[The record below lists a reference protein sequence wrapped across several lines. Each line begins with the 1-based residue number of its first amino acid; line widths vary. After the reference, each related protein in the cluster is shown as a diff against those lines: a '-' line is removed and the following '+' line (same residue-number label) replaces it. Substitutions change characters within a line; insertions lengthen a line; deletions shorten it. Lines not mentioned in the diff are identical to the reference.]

1 MPEEIVFLSFITIVS
16 ATFLILMMTR
26 MILRHKSEGKGV
38 KSGSGA
44 SMTTSELERMVR
56 RVVEDATTP
65 ITHKLDELGKRLG
78 EGEIRQL
85 AAPRSENFLDLEEEE
100 IDVEPVRSR
109 SRERS

>member
-26 MILRHKSEGKGV
+26 MILRHKSDSKGV
-38 KSGSGA
+38 KTGSGA

-65 ITHKLDELGKRLG
+65 ITHKLDELGKRMG
-78 EGEIRQL
+78 EGAVKQL
-85 AAPRSENFLDLEEEE
+85 ESPRSENFLELDEEE
-100 IDVEPVRSR
+100 IEVEPIRSR
-109 SRERS
+109 SKERS